1 MTRDQMLEKLRQSEC
16 RVIFKK
22 VNGEERDMKCTLKE
36 SVLPKLQ
43 SKPND
48 KKRQPNEAVI
58 RAFDINKQEFR
69 SFRVENVISFVCNQ
83 ETILENITVLWF
95 LLGAASF
102 CSYMIGRAVTKRDT
116 DTIICT
122 LLDWLVENDMVKTKT
137 VDGELELIP
146 LNEK

>member
-1 MTRDQMLEKLRQSEC
+1 MTRDQMLEKLRESEC

-22 VNGEERDMKCTLKE
+22 VNGEERDMQCTLME

-43 SKPND
+43 SKPGD

-83 ETILENITVLWF
+83 ETILENITALWF

-146 LNEK
+146 LNEE